1 MPSYVLQ
8 PEVLRSRQL
17 WLLRLALPVLFSV
30 LACGIAGLSIL
41 IGAPWSPNKRPPF
54 LPVPPLCTPR

>member
-8 PEVLRSRQL
+8 PEVLRSRQV

-41 IGAPWSPNKRPPF
+41 IGDPWWPNETPPSSQAIEH
-54 LPVPPLCTPR
+54 PR